1 MYDLTVILP
10 TLNEA
15 ESIKSTI
22 LNVLYEFD
30 QSHINGQILVVDDY
44 SDDGTIRIVDDLKI
58 HFSCLD
64 ILVRKTN
71 HGLSQSLADGFQ
83 EAKADIILVTD
94 ADGQH
99 ELSKIPELY
108 KTIKDGYDIAIGSR
122 YIDGGGIIG
131 WPWYRKLMSW
141 GATFLS
147 RFFFPTITDS
157 GSGFFAI
164 KKSVVINSP
173 LKPQGFRMAFEIL
186 GKGNWKTVKEIPYT
200 LNIRKNGTSK
210 LKFKAVLDYIKQLW
224 SLFVYSLLN
233 PESHG
238 YKEIFR
244 LIMFA
249 TVGLTGVIVNVGALY
264 ILTEYANLWYVWAT
278 CIGIELSIITNFIL
292 NDKITFWDLNSHL
305 TTSQRLVLYHFVSI
319 GGTIIILLTT
329 IFLTEQWHIW
339 YVNASFVGIF
349 LAFVWNFVMNRGVTW
364 MEITGVKA

>member
-10 TLNEA
+10 TLNED
-15 ESIKSTI
+15 ESIRGTVYKIMEIFISR
-22 LNVLYEFD
+22 
-30 QSHINGQILVVDDY
+30 HINGQIIVVDDD
-44 SDDGTIRIVDDLKI
+44 STDKTQ
-58 HFSCLD
+58 D
-64 ILVRKTN
+64 ILRDIYVSYENFEYIVRKEN

-83 EAKADIILVTD
+83 AAEADIILVTD

-108 KTIKDGYDIAIGSR
+108 QTIKEGYDIAIGSR
-122 YIDGGGIIG
+122 YIDGGGIVG
-131 WPWYRKLMSW
+131 WPWYRKAMSW

-147 RFFFPTITDS
+147 RFFFPSITDS

-210 LKFKAVLDYIKQLW
+210 LKFNAVLDYIKQLL
-224 SLFVYSLLN
+224 SLFVYSLIN
-233 PESHG
+233 HESHG

-249 TVGLTGVIVNVGALY
+249 TVGLTGIIVNVGVLF
-264 ILTEYANLWYVWAT
+264 ILTEYANIWYMWAT
-278 CIGIELSIITNFIL
+278 CVGIELSIITNFIL
-292 NDKITFWDLNSHL
+292 NDKITFWDLNSNL

-319 GGTIIILLTT
+319 GGSIIILLTT
-329 IFLTEQWHIW
+329 IFLTERLHIW
-339 YVNASFVGIF
+339 YVTASFIGIF

-364 MEITGVKA
+364 MEISGVKA